1 MLLYQVCKILLV
13 DDTFEYQSM
22 RKPFYQAA
30 RDIKPTSYVELHVKC
45 PIDTAIANNKERENP
60 MAVTEQTIRNVHSK
74 MEVTCQYG
82 TEYYLEVETEKLFKD
97 KDTLNEIYVY

>member
-1 MLLYQVCKILLV
+1 
-13 DDTFEYQSM
+13 
-22 RKPFYQAA
+22 
-30 RDIKPTSYVELHVKC
+30 
-45 PIDTAIANNKERENP
+45 

-74 MEVTCQYG
+74 MEMTCQYG